1 MAGRRDLGRDLAR
14 MTALQRELRATL
26 DRVEHTL
33 NRLSVTA
40 GADGARTVLPGK
52 RPLRVQLL
60 DIVQDIGWM
69 AYAREIATYAYARYD
84 LVIAPGRFGSLAKDE
99 VDAYKRRGSPRS
111 RNRTVWVCF
120 GLRHDDA
127 APVRRLVARSD
138 WSLERRIWAPTTGR
152 VQHLRALARL
162 CELALDTENTPLAN
176 PEALY
181 PLILSYAQDLPV
193 KTVPG
198 EYQFEE
204 WRERALALLS
214 HDDLEARDYDLRQQA
229 AERWSGLSEMHQ
241 LFGWEPADIQAAD
254 DASGGT
260 A

>member
-14 MTALQRELRATL
+14 LTALQRELRVTL
-26 DRVEHTL
+26 DRVERTL

-40 GADGARTVLPGK
+40 GPNGPRAVLPAK
-52 RPLRVQLL
+52 RPLRVHVV
-60 DIVQDIGWM
+60 DILQDLGWM
-69 AYAREIATYAYARYD
+69 AYAREIAAYAYARYD
-84 LVIAPGRFGSLAKDE
+84 FVIAPGRFGSLAKDE

-111 RNRTVWVCF
+111 RNRTVWICF

-138 WSLERRIWAPTTGR
+138 WSLERRIWTPTTGR
-152 VQHLRALARL
+152 VQHLRTLARL

-176 PEALY
+176 PDALH
-181 PLILSYAQDLPV
+181 PMILSYAQDLPV

-214 HDDLEARDYDLRQQA
+214 HDDLEARDYDLRQRA

-241 LFGWEPADIQAAD
+241 LFGRQTSDIQAEH
-254 DASGGT
+254 DASGRT